1 MGPSPTNVPG
11 SHPSGKRHQ
20 RNLHYDL
27 AATHPPLIPKRK
39 KRIVPPSR
47 LRPDLCREKIYPQ
60 NSFRQA
66 LLQGH
71 ILAILYLDAPTG
83 LLPLLTSP
91 SSVGPANAH
100 HQAMRIQLILLMEQD
115 RLSKEE
121 AGELLD
127 QRVHVLAS
135 TQDLRHLMRNF
146 VKLAGYYLGEEIPIL
161 LSMGTWPRHIDRF
174 ERQGKAS
181 SLRGGYDG

>member
-1 MGPSPTNVPG
+1 
-11 SHPSGKRHQ
+11 
-20 RNLHYDL
+20 
-27 AATHPPLIPKRK
+27 
-39 KRIVPPSR
+39 
-47 LRPDLCREKIYPQ
+47 
-60 NSFRQA
+60 
-66 LLQGH
+66 
-71 ILAILYLDAPTG
+71 
-83 LLPLLTSP
+83 
-91 SSVGPANAH
+91 
-100 HQAMRIQLILLMEQD
+100 MRIQLILLMEQD